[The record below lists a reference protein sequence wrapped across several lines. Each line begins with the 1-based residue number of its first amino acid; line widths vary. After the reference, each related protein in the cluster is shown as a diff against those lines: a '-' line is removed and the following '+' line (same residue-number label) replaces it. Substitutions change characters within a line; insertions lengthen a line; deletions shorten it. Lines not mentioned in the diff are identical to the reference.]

1 MHDRDN
7 ACWALELA
15 GCAIAPADAERSA
28 HLLGVADEL
37 RTMLGGQLTG
47 LELAQHE
54 RALSSVAASLGPDT
68 LTVAWQ
74 EGRKLSLEDAAAL
87 VG

>member
-1 MHDRDN
+1 
-7 ACWALELA
+7 
-15 GCAIAPADAERSA
+15 
-28 HLLGVADEL
+28 
-37 RTMLGGQLTG
+37 MLGGHLTG

-54 RALSSVAASLGPDT
+54 RALSSVSASLGPDT
-68 LTVAWQ
+68 LTAAWQ